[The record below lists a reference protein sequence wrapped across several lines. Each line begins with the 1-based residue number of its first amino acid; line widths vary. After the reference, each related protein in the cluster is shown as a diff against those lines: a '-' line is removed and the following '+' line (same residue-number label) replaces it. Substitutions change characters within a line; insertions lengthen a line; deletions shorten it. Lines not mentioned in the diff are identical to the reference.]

1 MLYALLCRIYVF
13 LSMSVGSPSAPGISV
28 TLRDFASGS
37 VNVQLTPPVYGREC
51 LSEYVV
57 EYDESYSYRM
67 TGTRTSAV
75 ISNLDLCFQG
85 HNFTAFGVTPGVP
98 NGTRSIS
105 VNFGHGKYTFYVYTS
120 LICTIHYR
128 LLSICSQSCTNHYC
142 YS

>member
-51 LSEYVV
+51 LSEYIVV
-57 EYDESYSYRM
+57 YDDFPR
-67 TGTRTSAV
+67 TIGTNTSTV

-85 HNFTAFGVTPGVP
+85 HNFTAFGATPGVP

-105 VNFGHGKYTFYVYTS
+105 VSFGPGT
-120 LICTIHYR
+120 
-128 LLSICSQSCTNHYC
+128 
-142 YS
+142 